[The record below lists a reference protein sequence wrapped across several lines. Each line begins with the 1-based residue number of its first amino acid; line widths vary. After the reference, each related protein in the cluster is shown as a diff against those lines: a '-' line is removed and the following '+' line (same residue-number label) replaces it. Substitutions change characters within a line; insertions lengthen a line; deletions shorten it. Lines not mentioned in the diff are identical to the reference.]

1 MHVNDAGQGAIA
13 VYGLGVRQFYVYILA
28 SHSRRLYV
36 GVTND
41 LECRLYRHVHGWST
55 FTSKY
60 KINRLVYFETY
71 RHPMTAI
78 RREKQLKRMSRREKI
93 ERIESV
99 NAGWLGLAEAWF
111 DPPAD

>member
-1 MHVNDAGQGAIA
+1 
-13 VYGLGVRQFYVYILA
+13 
-28 SHSRRLYV
+28 
-36 GVTND
+36 
-41 LECRLYRHVHGWST
+41 
-55 FTSKY
+55 
-60 KINRLVYFETY
+60 VYFETY

-93 ERIESV
+93 ELIESV